1 MNDIWYSS
9 PIWLIVLTSLIPL
22 TLKLFN
28 GNREVAKKWV
38 CSTVVVGL
46 MLSAGC
52 LVYLWPDETVYL
64 FSNTLVL
71 DLFRNYASFSLLT
84 LTLVVVLITPF
95 HPQVDLSYLSETLFL
110 YLNALAGL
118 VALVWSNNLLIAFV
132 SLELAS
138 MAFYLLIALG
148 LKGRKEALFASFKYF
163 VLGSLASAVLLYG
176 MAFVVGMVHHFDL
189 ARLLQ
194 ENPELLNSSRLL
206 ALGVVFISAGFLF
219 KVSIFPFQFWLPDV
233 YRGSFTPLLIF
244 MAGGMKIAVFT
255 LLYQWTKNLFS
266 GSNLAFFLSVLQWM
280 AVLSVLFGNILAV
293 LQTDFKKMLLF
304 STVAHSGYLLMIFLS
319 ASAGS
324 ILAPSGLLY
333 YLMVYAAM
341 TAGIFLCLLPLEKE
355 DQFHVPLSHLKG
367 LSRNQPLLAFFITVF
382 LLSLAGLPP
391 LGGFITKLFLFHSLL
406 NQGFWWLLFWAI
418 LGSAIAFYYYLKPI
432 ALLYMDTSSNVDDK
446 PQTDSIMITGIRISL
461 AIFIIVMGVYP
472 FLVEFN

>member
-1 MNDIWYSS
+1 MNDVWLSS
-9 PIWLIVLTSLIPL
+9 PIWLIVITSLIPL

-28 GNREVAKKWV
+28 GNQEVAKKWV
-38 CSTVVVGL
+38 CTASIVGL
-46 MLSAGC
+46 ILSAGC
-52 LVYLWPDETVYL
+52 LLYIWPGESVYL
-64 FSNTLVL
+64 FSNTLAL
-71 DLFRNYASFSLLT
+71 DIFRSYASLSLLV
-84 LTLVVVLITPF
+84 LALVVVLITPF

-118 VALVWSNNLLIAFV
+118 LALTWSNNLLIAFV

-163 VLGSLASAVLLYG
+163 VLGSLASAILLYG

-194 ENPELLNSSRLL
+194 ENPELLSSSPLL

-219 KVSIFPFQFWLPDV
+219 KVSVFPFQFWLPDV
-233 YRGSFTPLLIF
+233 YRGSFTPLLIL

-266 GSNLAFFLSVLQWM
+266 GLEPMFFLSVLQWM

-324 ILAPSGLLY
+324 TLAPSGLLY
-333 YLMVYAAM
+333 YLMIYAAM
-341 TAGIFLCLLPLEKE
+341 TAGIFLCLLPLEK
-355 DQFHVPLSHLKG
+355 DSQPHVPLSHLKG
-367 LSRNQPLLAFFITVF
+367 LSRSQPLLAFFITIF
-382 LLSLAGLPP
+382 LLSLAGIPP
-391 LGGFITKLFLFHSLL
+391 LGGFIAKLFLFHSLL

-418 LGSAIAFYYYLKPI
+418 LGSAIAFYYYLKPV
-432 ALLYMDTSSNVDDK
+432 ALLYMDTSSSVVELKK
-446 PQTDSIMITGIRISL
+446 PSALITGIHISL
-461 AIFIIVMGVYP
+461 TVFIIIMGVYP